1 MVAPFMADIQFI
13 LDAVRKDKRSNL
25 FMGPVIVAFGVI
37 LGFVPVDDHGPILT
51 IVYVVGK
58 WLITAAFVVGGIYAF
73 VDLLGPPEK
82 DEGVKIL
89 ASTPEKIVWAHVL
102 VRTKLGQ
109 RISAQLVLGT
119 EDGERVRVAIPLPEE
134 DSERALAVVREVA
147 PGATIGFSPDAE
159 SQFVKDPRSMR
170 TS

>member
-1 MVAPFMADIQFI
+1 MADIQFI

-25 FMGPVIVAFGVI
+25 FMGPVIAAFGVI
-37 LGFVPVDDHGPILT
+37 LGLVPVDDHGPVLT

-58 WLITAAFVVGGIYAF
+58 WLITAALVVGGIHAF
-73 VDLLGPPEK
+73 IDAFKPPEK

-89 ASTPEKIVWAHVL
+89 TNSPEKIVWAHVL
-102 VRTKLGQ
+102 VQTKLGQ

-119 EDGERVRVAIPLPEE
+119 EDGEQFRVAIPLPEE
-134 DSERALAVVREVA
+134 ASERALAVVREVA

-159 SQFVKDPRSMR
+159 SQFVKDPKSMR
-170 TS
+170 AS